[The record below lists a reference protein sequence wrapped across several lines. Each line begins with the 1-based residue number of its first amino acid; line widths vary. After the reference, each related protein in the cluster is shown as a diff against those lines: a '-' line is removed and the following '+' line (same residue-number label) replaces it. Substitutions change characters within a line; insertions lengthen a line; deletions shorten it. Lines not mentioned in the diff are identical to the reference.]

1 MNVTRSLRHTFGL
14 LRGNIAVFSATFT
27 LGAFARQ
34 MAFPYSSLYVLALG
48 GNAAVIGLINS
59 LRPLLGLVMFPLG
72 GYFADQAS
80 RVRLIVLAS
89 AFSVGIVLM
98 RFVAPSWEVL
108 ALAALLQGLAV
119 LGFPARSALI
129 ADSLPPQDR
138 GRGIATMNTISGGL
152 TILAPYLAGV
162 IVDAYGPNTGV
173 RALYGA
179 MLVLYT
185 ASTLVYY
192 YFLKDSVPDNGRRF
206 QPAILPRV
214 LKQTYAGTPA
224 LLRRLP
230 RSLKA
235 QACVIV
241 LIFMSNGVASSFWV
255 VYAVEE
261 IGLSSSAWGLILL
274 VETVLR
280 MCLFLLTG
288 MLVDR
293 WGRAASLRVALSIA
307 LFSMPLFV
315 FATSFEQVLLIRAAI
330 AVAHVI
336 ALPASVALMAD
347 TVPRE
352 MRGRVMAAIGHGG
365 FMIGAAGGGTGGPGM
380 GYVVTLPLM
389 LASFAGGVMYALDPR
404 LPWLFATIATAIAIV
419 LAVSFVRDPQQ
430 AEV

>member
-1 MNVTRSLRHTFGL
+1 MNIARSLRHTFRFL
-14 LRGNIAVFSATFT
+14 KGNIAFFSVTLT
-27 LGAFARQ
+27 LGNFARQ
-34 MAFPYSSLYVLALG
+34 MAFPYASLYVLALG
-48 GNAAVIGLINS
+48 GNATVIGLINS
-59 LRPLLGLVMFPLG
+59 MRPLLGLVMFPLG

-80 RVRLIVLAS
+80 RVKLIVLAN
-89 AFSVGIVLM
+89 AFSVGIVLL

-108 ALAALLQGLAV
+108 AVAALLQGLAV

-152 TILAPYLAGV
+152 AILAPYLAGV

-179 MLVLYT
+179 MLALYA
-185 ASTLVYY
+185 ASTLIHYR
-192 YFLKDSVPDNGRRF
+192 LLEDSVPDSGKRF

-214 LKQTYAGTPA
+214 LKDTYTGTPA

-230 RSLKA
+230 RSLKV
-235 QACVIV
+235 QAAVIV
-241 LIFMSNGVASSFWV
+241 LTFMSNGVASSFWV

-261 IGLSSSAWGLILL
+261 IGLSSSAWGLVLL

-280 MCLFLLTG
+280 MCLFLPTG

-293 WGRAASLRVALSIA
+293 WGRAASLRVALFIA
-307 LFSMPLFV
+307 LLSIPPFV
-315 FATSFEQVLLIRAAI
+315 FATSFVQVLLIRAAI
-330 AVAHVI
+330 AVTYAI
-336 ALPASVALMAD
+336 ALPASTALMAD

-365 FMIGAAGGGTGGPGM
+365 IMIGAAGGGTGGPGV
-380 GYVVTLPLM
+380 GYVVTVPLM
-389 LASFAGGVMYALDPR
+389 LASFAGGVMYAFDPR
-404 LPWLFATIATAIAIV
+404 YPWLFVTISTAISIV
-419 LAVSFVRDPQQ
+419 LAALFVRDPQQ